1 MRERE
6 DSSVLSAFE
15 NHVQLYPKQI
25 ALVLE
30 DEQSFSYQY
39 LDCIATAIARELVC
53 AMNHVQSITVN
64 QNISSATSTCET
76 PLIAIMM
83 TRGVGIIASFLAVLK
98 VGAAFVPI
106 DPSFPPERQFH
117 ILSHSQCLVLLSD
130 GVSLEQAMDA
140 GVQLPPTLVIDS
152 SAIMPDGLEDD
163 AIISR
168 TLHLPSSLF
177 HRGNKEKDALILT
190 ALQLVS
196 TRVNGGLLYVLYT
209 SGSTG
214 KPKGVMVKQASVT
227 NVVNWFAD
235 ELQVGTHS
243 RVLGL
248 TTFCF
253 DISMLELLLP
263 LLRGGI
269 LVLAN
274 QTSQKNPFRLLDII
288 KHHGVTV
295 VQATPTTFEMFLATG
310 WTGDPNID
318 FLIGGEAFRPSL
330 LPLARTCGS
339 VRNVYGPT
347 ETTIWSSSFTLPR
360 DISNALSSSS
370 SSTIQAVPIGTPINA
385 TVFYLV
391 SLDYRGVN
399 EANNTNTATPVA
411 TSSFASIRRLAEPGE
426 EGELWV
432 GGAGVAEGYLHAPE
446 LTAEKFFPDPFRGH
460 GYVYR
465 TGDIC
470 RRVMHNHVKGGG
482 KELFVFVRRMD
493 DQVKIDGFRIEL
505 AEIEA
510 VFLSNPLVE
519 QAVALVRRGML
530 VVYIK
535 SAGGG
540 GNLGRAPLRDILQL
554 AARFLPHY
562 MMPK

>member
-1 MRERE
+1 MVGTKAKSLIDSMRE
-6 DSSVLSAFE
+6 DSVISTFE
-15 NHVQLYPKQI
+15 NHVQLSPQQI

-30 DEQSFSYQY
+30 DGQSFSYQY
-39 LDCIATAIARELVC
+39 LDHISTAIARELVC
-53 AMNHVQSITVN
+53 AMNHVQSVVTGH
-64 QNISSATSTCET
+64 QKISLEASTCHT
-76 PLIAIMM
+76 PLIAVMM
-83 TRGVGIIASFLAVLK
+83 TRGVGVIASFLAILK

-106 DPSFPPERQFH
+106 DPSFPLDRQVH
-117 ILSHSQCLVLLSD
+117 ILNHSQCLVLLSD
-130 GVSLEQAMDA
+130 GMSLEQALDA
-140 GVQLPPTLVIDS
+140 GIRLPPTLVVDS
-152 SAIMPDGLEDD
+152 SAIMPDGLDD
-163 AIISR
+163 DTIISR
-168 TLHLPSSLF
+168 TVHLPTSLF

-196 TRVNGGLLYVLYT
+196 TREDGGLLYVLYT

-214 KPKGVMVKQASVT
+214 KPKGVMVKQVSVM
-227 NVVNWFAD
+227 NVVNWFAN
-235 ELQVGTHS
+235 ELHVGTQS

-253 DISMLELLLP
+253 DISMLEMFLP

-274 QTSQKNPFRLLDII
+274 QASQKNPFRLLDII
-288 KHHGVTV
+288 KHHKVTV

-310 WTGDPNID
+310 WTGDSNID
-318 FLIGGEAFRPSL
+318 FLVGGETFRPSL
-330 LPLARTCGS
+330 LPLARSCRS

-360 DISNALSSSS
+360 DISTALSSSS
-370 SSTIQAVPIGTPINA
+370 VQAVPIGAPISA

-391 SLDYRGVN
+391 SLDHSGAH
-399 EANNTNTATPVA
+399 ETTATATAVA
-411 TSSFASIRRLAEPGE
+411 SMRRLVEPGE

-432 GGAGVAEGYLHAPE
+432 GGAGVAKGYLHAPE
-446 LTAEKFFPDPFRGH
+446 LTAEKFLPDPFRGH

-470 RRVMHNHVKGGG
+470 RRMVNNNAKGGG
-482 KELFVFVRRMD
+482 ELFVFVRRMD

-530 VVYIK
+530 VVYVK
-535 SAGGG
+535 SAGGCG
-540 GNLGRAPLRDILQL
+540 RLGRASLRGILQL